1 MNIPLKTSVA
11 AIVSKWQISLSKML
25 IFMFMRQ
32 FKTLTASTRQSVKNE
47 WLTAT
52 ACGEAHHCMAMMLKS
67 KVFGGFFW
75 WWYVYVWERHATHYG
90 IPSVV
95 LQLARLELLL
105 SLSLSAFEQLLIAV
119 INCCSAYLWLKCDRS
134 TNIYKANF
142 KLSAEQA
149 NNELRLFR
157 TSLRLYLRM
166 QRRLFSAMIIT
177 LGLHANRLLSS
188 QPAHPTNQPTK
199 ACIELNVDNWQ
210 LQIFYLLSISNSNEM
225 CNEL

>member
-67 KVFGGFFW
+67 KVFGGFFDDGMYMYENDMPHIMEFHLW
-75 WWYVYVWERHATHYG
+75 FHSSPAWSCWC
-90 IPSVV
+90 I
-95 LQLARLELLL
+95 

-134 TNIYKANF
+134 TNIYKTNF
-142 KLSAEQA
+142 KSSAEQA

-188 QPAHPTNQPTK
+188 QPTILSNQTNQPK
-199 ACIELNVDNWQ
+199 RA
-210 LQIFYLLSISNSNEM
+210 SN
-225 CNEL
+225 